1 MEEDLLLILKICSVF
16 LDLGI
21 ICTDVIIL
29 GGINLCI
36 LKSQGL
42 NIFN

>member
-21 ICTDVIIL
+21 ICTDKMLLSWGELTCVFSSH
-29 GGINLCI
+29 
-36 LKSQGL
+36 KD
-42 NIFN
+42 